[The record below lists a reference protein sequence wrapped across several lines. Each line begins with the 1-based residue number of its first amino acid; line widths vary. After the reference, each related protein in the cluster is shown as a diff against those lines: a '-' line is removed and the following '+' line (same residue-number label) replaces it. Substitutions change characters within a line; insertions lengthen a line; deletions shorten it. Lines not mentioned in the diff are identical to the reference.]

1 MSTSIIKANLK
12 DLAQFED
19 DGSLRPKGSIYNYNL
34 KEEIDREMGA
44 IEAANIKVR
53 HIRNIYKSAELCE
66 DTTCAKNTQFQEKF
80 VTKNH
85 SFSDRN
91 KRITATIFLYF
102 LDKNGILYDE
112 NGNKRIADYTL
123 VALTIMIAESSLQL
137 SP

>member
-66 DTTCAKNTQFQEKF
+66 DTTCAKNTQFQEEF

-91 KRITATIFLYF
+91 KRIAATIFLYF
-102 LDKNGILYDE
+102 FDKNGILYDE